1 MLTGGGAL
9 LNGLDELIRHETGM
23 PVEIA
28 ENPLDCVVIGTG
40 KVLDDIEMFNKVI
53 AASKVLVKL
62 VR

>member
-1 MLTGGGAL
+1 
-9 LNGLDELIRHETGM
+9 M